1 MYFKKQTF
9 AVALITLVSACTNQS
24 VNLDSSLNSITADD
38 LRKEISVLASDDFR
52 GRFPATEGETKTINY
67 LAGQFTDLGLKPANN
82 GSFFQEVP
90 LVKITPEGSMKLEI
104 NGGKNNFSLEY
115 KDDFIVNTSMITDE
129 VKLDKSELVFVGY
142 GINAPEY
149 NWNDYAGID
158 VKGKIVLLLVNDP
171 GYATGDTSLF
181 DGNAMTYYGRW
192 TYKYEEAARQ
202 GAAGAIVIHE
212 TGAAGYPW
220 SVVQNSFSGSQF
232 YLDENNQNEGRLQ
245 LRGWVTTDAARKIF
259 ETAGLDYDK
268 ILLEST
274 TRGFKSFNM
283 KLNASVQFRNLIVHT
298 KSNNVAALWPGS
310 DHADEYIVYT
320 AHWDHL
326 GVNPSIKGDSIF
338 NGAVD
343 NATGTAAL
351 LEIAKAFTMLPEKQ
365 DRSILFLAVT
375 AEEQGLLGS
384 QYYVEHPIFPLDKT
398 VCAINMDALN
408 IFGKTNDMTIVG
420 YGYSELDE
428 YVENVLRKY
437 GRYARPDPEPEKGGY
452 FRSDHFS
459 FARAGVPA
467 LDLSEGVDNIQHGME
482 WDIAQKDKWTM
493 ENYHKPSDN
502 YEPDKWDFEGMI
514 ADIKV
519 YFEVGYDLSISRA
532 FPNWNPG
539 NPFKPL
545 RDKMM
550 SGK

>member
-129 VKLDKSELVFVGY
+129 VKIDKSELVFVGY

-420 YGYSELDE
+420 YGYSELDMA
-428 YVENVLRKY
+428 VTRVLI
-437 GRYARPDPEPEKGGY
+437 
-452 FRSDHFS
+452 RSLKKVVISGQIISVLPGLVYLPWIF
-459 FARAGVPA
+459 PKE
-467 LDLSEGVDNIQHGME
+467 LIIYNME
-482 WDIAQKDKWTM
+482 WNGTLRRKINGPWKIT
-493 ENYHKPSDN
+493 
-502 YEPDKWDFEGMI
+502 
-514 ADIKV
+514 
-519 YFEVGYDLSISRA
+519 IS
-532 FPNWNPG
+532 
-539 NPFKPL
+539 PL
-545 RDKMM
+545 TITNRINGILK
-550 SGK
+550 G

>member
-129 VKLDKSELVFVGY
+129 VKIDKSELVFVGY